1 MKKGRE
7 RERWGE
13 RRRERRGMKERE
25 REKMRKER
33 LLLGHLVPY
42 FISKAPV

>member
-25 REKMRKER
+25 RENEKRTTLTWASGEIF
-33 LLLGHLVPY
+33 Y
-42 FISKAPV
+42 